1 MILPAAAM
9 RPFGQRCE
17 AERILV
23 RLLEAADC
31 FATASIDADALR
43 LAMLTACDHITDL
56 C

>member
-1 MILPAAAM
+1 VILLAAAM
-9 RPFGQRCE
+9 WPFGQRCG

-23 RLLEAADC
+23 RLLGAADC
-31 FATASIDADALR
+31 FATASIDADALQ